1 MSDIGLLTTVY
12 GKATKLKIIN
22 GESDINK
29 GAIYENVV
37 AQELVCHGFPLYYYN
52 SKMFK
57 YGILII
63 VLVNIF
69 GILFINRSKIKSM
82 AISKKGEEAK
92 LK

>member
-1 MSDIGLLTTVY
+1 
-12 GKATKLKIIN
+12 
-22 GESDINK
+22 
-29 GAIYENVV
+29 
-37 AQELVCHGFPLYYYN
+37 
-52 SKMFK
+52 MFK

-63 VLVNIF
+63 VLVNVF